1 MNDNFWGSDPR
12 HSRRGRGPWNPWG
25 ASGGPGPNPG
35 PPPWLSELLGFAQP
49 APSAPRGPKVR
60 RGDVRT
66 AILDVLHRA
75 GQADEPINGYQVI
88 QQISDLSDGAWRP
101 SPGSVYPTIA
111 QLEDE
116 GLVTSDDARGRRTI
130 RLTPEG
136 VAWAQSHTEDL
147 EAVWA
152 PFQEAGPASA
162 TDAPGSPGAD
172 FKGEI
177 GQVLS
182 AAWQLVTQGSESQR
196 RAALDVLVETRRN
209 LYQILADGR
218 GPKSGQQ

>member
-1 MNDNFWGSDPR
+1 MNDPFGSR
-12 HSRRGRGPWNPWG
+12 HSRRGRNPWTAWG
-25 ASGGPGPNPG
+25 APWAPGAGGQQG

-49 APSAPRGPKVR
+49 SPPPHRGPKVR

-101 SPGSVYPTIA
+101 SPGSVYPTIS

-130 RLTPEG
+130 RLTAQG
-136 VAWAQSHTEDL
+136 LAWAEAHTDEL
-147 EAVWA
+147 AAVWE
-152 PFQEAGPASA
+152 PFFADAASSEATQDPHG
-162 TDAPGSPGAD
+162 GAD
-172 FKGEI
+172 FKSEI

-196 RAALDVLVETRRN
+196 RAALDVLVETRRS
-209 LYQILADGR
+209 LYQILAEGR
-218 GPKSGQQ
+218 RDPGTSQ